1 MNTSVMKAFQA
12 IRSRL
17 GLFCLAAALCA
28 WGIGPVA
35 SAGSG
40 LRRYHSLVVSDS
52 QALFP
57 IVASP
62 SSGVRVTYL
71 GTNGYLLE
79 ASDSTILIDPYF
91 SRIALAPV
99 ASNSPIKP
107 NIIRINS
114 GMNRLPKRIDA
125 ILVTHGHFDHLL
137 DVPEIARRTRAS
149 VVASPTSCYLS
160 QAVGVP
166 ASKTLLVRAGDSVR
180 CGGARVRVLAAVHDR
195 IFGILPFPGV
205 QTAVPRKPPRRP
217 SDWVCGEPLAFL
229 LDIGGKRIYVDA
241 GGTVA
246 ALPPTTAGPVD
257 LAILGVYLPDSRNRV
272 LPALRRLQPRYI
284 LPSHQDDFFR
294 PLSDGF
300 RFGPITKFNA
310 VLRSVKKYRSSS
322 PRPAR
327 LILLDYFAPWTL
339 R

>member
-17 GLFCLAAALCA
+17 GLFCFAAAFCA
-28 WGIGPVA
+28 WGIGPVGRVG

-40 LRRYHSLVVSDS
+40 LRHYHSLVVSDS

-57 IVASP
+57 FVASP

-114 GMNRLPKRIDA
+114 GMNRLPRRIDA

-166 ASKTLLVRAGDSVR
+166 PSKTLLVRAGDSVR
-180 CGGARVRVLAAVHDR
+180 CGGARVHVLAAVHR
-195 IFGILPFPGV
+195 SHFWH
-205 QTAVPRKPPRRP
+205 T
-217 SDWVCGEPLAFL
+217 
-229 LDIGGKRIYVDA
+229 
-241 GGTVA
+241 
-246 ALPPTTAGPVD
+246 ALPWSANRGAAEAAPAPVR
-257 LAILGVYLPDSRNRV
+257 LG
-272 LPALRRLQPRYI
+272 LRRATC
-284 LPSHQDDFFR
+284 
-294 PLSDGF
+294 LS
-300 RFGPITKFNA
+300 
-310 VLRSVKKYRSSS
+310 
-322 PRPAR
+322 AR
-327 LILLDYFAPWTL
+327 HRRKAHLCGRRRHGGHATSNDCRAC
-339 R
+339 